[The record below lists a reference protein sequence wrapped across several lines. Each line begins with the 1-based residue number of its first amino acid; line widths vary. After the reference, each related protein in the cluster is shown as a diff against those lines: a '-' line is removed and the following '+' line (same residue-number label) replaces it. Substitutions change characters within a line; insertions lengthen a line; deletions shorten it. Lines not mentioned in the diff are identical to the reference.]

1 MSLIKNKKNNKKGF
15 SIGEVVLSIF
25 ILGVTMLTIMT
36 VLSISLKDMMDE
48 RDSIIATMLAQE
60 GVELARS
67 IRDNNWS
74 QRTATSTTTPGT
86 FDNFRNNDNN
96 SCRIYYSSTDLNTC
110 NSGLNMAL
118 YYNAGFY
125 DHSGAGTETKFRRRI
140 ILDYG
145 PDPANATNAEYLIIT
160 SVVSWDNSNPPTSVA
175 NCTVANKCVYS
186 NTILYNWGTA
196 I

>member
-67 IRDNNWS
+67 VRDNNWS
-74 QRTATSTTTPGT
+74 QRTTSSPTTPET

-96 SCRIYYSSTDLNTC
+96 SCRIDYTGTDLNTC
-110 NSGLNMAL
+110 NGGLNMTL

-140 ILDYG
+140 ILDYDG
-145 PDPANATNAEYLIIT
+145 VNSIGSNSLTIT
-160 SVVSWDNSNPPTSVA
+160 SVVSWDNSNPPTSVT

-186 NTILYNWGTA
+186 STILYNWGTA